1 VPEDT
6 SADYAETKDLGEL
19 TAVSPTQEIP
29 VDTEEQP
36 KPKKRKRRYG
46 WFIALGVLVLL
57 VIGGWIVGDLVARDY
72 AEGYVRDQ
80 VRSAFQLEPDKEVG
94 VVIGPGSLIGQA
106 ITGSIDSVDV
116 TVDEVAFGPVEGN
129 VKIAM
134 TGIPLSAD
142 APVDTFRVG
151 LVVPEENLA
160 PLTSYVTAADIDSIS
175 LVGDNVAFE
184 SDLSIF
190 GFGVP
195 VGIEVTPVVVDG
207 EIGFEPS
214 VITLNGAEVSVAD
227 LQSGPFA
234 GLAGSLLDTQTFCVA
249 SSLPA
254 ALTVTDVA
262 VSGPQLQID
271 LEADGTALGGSGF
284 TEMGV
289 CPAE

>member
-1 VPEDT
+1 VAGTNADAHAGT
-6 SADYAETKDLGEL
+6 SADNTETKDLGEL
-19 TAVSPTQEIP
+19 QV
-29 VDTEEQP
+29 VTEETP
-36 KPKKRKRRYG
+36 APKKRKRKFG

-57 VIGGWIVGDLVARDY
+57 IVGAWIVGDFVARDY

-80 VRSAFQLEPDKEVG
+80 VRSAFQLEPDKEVD

-116 TVDEVAFGPVEGN
+116 SIDEVAFGPVEGN

-160 PLTSYVTAADIDSIS
+160 GLTSYITAADVESIA
-175 LVGDNVAFE
+175 LVDDRVALETEF
-184 SDLSIF
+184 SVF
-190 GFGVP
+190 GFAIP
-195 VGIEVTPVVVDG
+195 VGVQITPVVVDG

-214 VITLNGAEVSVAD
+214 VISVNGAEVSVAD
-227 LQSGPFA
+227 LKSGPFA
-234 GLAGSLLDTQTFCVA
+234 SLAESLLSTQTFCVA

-254 ALTVTDVA
+254 ALTVTDVT
-262 VSGPQLQID
+262 VSGPELRIN
-271 LEADGTALGGSGF
+271 LEADDTALGGTGF
-284 TEMGV
+284 TAMGE
-289 CPAE
+289 CAAE